1 MQSARLSL
9 SRDGYLPIPMALG
22 GPFDGDVP
30 AVPPRTG
37 ELRKGKSV
45 RSSET
50 GTPVSTEPTI
60 GLSEP
65 VKVGFLERR
74 GVWGW
79 LLGGA
84 MATAG
89 VASLVAVGLIVS
101 SSNAEVSLGHWTR
114 NQPIL
119 MVVLVLTN
127 LLFIGYAAYQQ
138 RAIMATRKNRQH
150 QRLLAILTVNRI
162 MGAETDPQTTLDA
175 ITDICRKTYPCDQ
188 VSLMLMDHAS
198 QVLKMCSASGHKD
211 LTLVL
216 DAEQEVGKGIVGWVA
231 EHRKPLILGTDIDT
245 SKFED
250 FEAKT
255 FDLAAAMVVPIVVR
269 GELFGVL
276 SVSARTKKIRYDEED
291 LEALQVFAETA
302 GICCRH
308 AEQSKWMRQTI
319 QRLDEELARNDDGTE
334 AKAA

>member
-1 MQSARLSL
+1 MSCR
-9 SRDGYLPIPMALG
+9 RGWEE
-22 GPFDGDVP
+22 F
-30 AVPPRTG
+30 
-37 ELRKGKSV
+37 RKGRIVQVSGA
-45 RSSET
+45 ET
-50 GTPVSTEPTI
+50 PDSTEPAI

-65 VKVGFLERR
+65 IKTGFLERR
-74 GVWGW
+74 GLWGW
-79 LLGGA
+79 FLGGA
-84 MATAG
+84 FATAA
-89 VASLVAVGLIVS
+89 VAGLVAAGLAVS
-101 SSNAEVSLGHWTR
+101 SNTDVSLGHWTR

-138 RAIMATRKNRQH
+138 RAVMATRKRRQH

-162 MGAETDPQTTLDA
+162 MGVETDPQTILDA
-175 ITDICRKTYPCDQ
+175 ITDICRRTYPCDQ
-188 VSLMLMDHAS
+188 VSLMLVDHET
-198 QVLKMCSASGHKD
+198 QVLRMCSASGHKD

-216 DAEQEVGKGIVGWVA
+216 DAEKEMGKGIVGWVA
-231 EHRKPLILGTDIDT
+231 AHRKPLILGADIDT
-245 SKFED
+245 SKFVD

-255 FDLAAAMVVPIVVR
+255 FGLAAAMVVPIVIR

-276 SVSARTKKIRYDEED
+276 SVSARSKKTRYDEED

-319 QRLDEELARNDDGTE
+319 QQMDEELARNDGQAE
-334 AKAA
+334 SRAA